1 MWILWKGRMAMNNL
15 LTITAEILTVL
26 LIFALGFFLLAL

>member
-1 MWILWKGRMAMNNL
+1 MNNF
-15 LTITAEILTVL
+15 LTITADILTVL